1 MSGFSDSFDEV
12 MEADKIR
19 SSLVI
24 GASRQIY
31 KVEGPWTMIEDP
43 WRVQWYD
50 NRIEKVCQVYVV
62 GDPFYDEKYVTF
74 MVFMDGEIKN
84 YVFLIDQYHYL
95 EDVKSEEESSD
106 ETVVD

>member
-1 MSGFSDSFDEV
+1 MSDFSKSFDDV

-19 SSLVI
+19 SSIVT

-31 KVEGPWTMIEDP
+31 KVEGPWTMIEEP

-50 NRIEKVCQVYVV
+50 NRIDKVCQVYVV

-74 MVFMDGEIKN
+74 MVYMDGEIKN

-95 EDVKSEEESSD
+95 DEETEGEED
-106 ETVVD
+106 ETIID